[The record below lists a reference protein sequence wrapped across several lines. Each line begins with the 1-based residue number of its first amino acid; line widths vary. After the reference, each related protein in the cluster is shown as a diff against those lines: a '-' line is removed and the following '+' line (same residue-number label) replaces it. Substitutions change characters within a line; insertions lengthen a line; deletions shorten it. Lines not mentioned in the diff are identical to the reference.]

1 MVFRDIHC
9 NPEIQEKQNILLPSL
24 MHYNIYII
32 KELIAKK
39 KLL

>member
-24 MHYNIYII
+24 SRYDIYI
-32 KELIAKK
+32 
-39 KLL
+39 KLNNE